1 MVETDIER
9 QIRVLVKEEL
19 EKELGEIREQISS
32 LSLRIDEIEREPSK
46 KWNLIPKLRK
56 HTTDDLMSE
65 YHKIKEET
73 HQKTEEQ
80 ADI

>member
-1 MVETDIER
+1 MEINK

-19 EKELGEIREQISS
+19 DKQLVEIREQISS
-32 LSLRIDEIEREPSK
+32 LSLRIDEIEK
-46 KWNLIPKLRK
+46 KQGNKWNLIPKLRK
-56 HTTDDLMSE
+56 HTLDDLMSE

-73 HQKTEEQ
+73 HQTTEEQ

>member
-1 MVETDIER
+1 MVEMEINK

-19 EKELGEIREQISS
+19 DKQLVEIREQISS
-32 LSLRIDEIEREPSK
+32 LSLRIDEIEK
-46 KWNLIPKLRK
+46 KQGNKWNLIPKLRK
-56 HTTDDLMSE
+56 HTLDDLMSE

-73 HQKTEEQ
+73 HQTTEEQ